1 MIQARRP
8 HLVYVEEKTYLID
21 IACAMGTNVLTK
33 EKEKVDKYLSLT
45 IEPQSLWNTTVEVV
59 PIVFGAL
66 GSLPDNIFTN
76 MSLLKIHGITP
87 YQLQKTVLLKTATI
101 LRQHLALPSSN

>member
-1 MIQARRP
+1 M
-8 HLVYVEEKTYLID
+8 D
-21 IACAMGTNVLTK
+21 TNVLTK

-45 IEPQSLWNTTVEVV
+45 IELQSLWNTTVEVV

-66 GSLPDNIFTN
+66 GSLSDNIFTN
-76 MSLLKIHGITP
+76 MSLLKIHDITP

-101 LRQHLALPSSN
+101 LRQHLALPSSS